1 MNNYESSGIRNVAV
15 VGHGDCGKTSLVA
28 ALLFNSGMVNRL
40 GRVDD
45 GTSMTDFGNSEVERK
60 ISINNSFAFCEH
72 DDNKINLID
81 SPGYAAFIH
90 EAKAALRV
98 VDAALIGVCG
108 VAGIE
113 VGTER
118 VFKFCQDF
126 ELPRAFFVNKLDRD
140 NSSFERILDSLND
153 TFDRRA
159 VAMQMPIGKEKDF
172 KGVVD
177 LIKMKAYTYKGDGT
191 LEFSEEEIPA
201 EFQEKAQ
208 AAHTALEEMVAEND
222 EELME
227 LYFEAGELTTEQL
240 MKGMRDAVA
249 KRYIFP
255 VFCCSATHNIGATQI
270 LDALAKVFPSPEE
283 KEEVKGKDPKSGE
296 EKTRRAAPDAPLSAF
311 VFKTVMDPFA
321 GRVSIF
327 RVYSGEMKSDSTV
340 YNPIRETSERIGH
353 LLVLQGKQHEQV
365 EKLTTG
371 DIGAVA
377 KLRETHTGDSLCVQ
391 SDEIVYEPVQFPEPV
406 IAYALEPKSRGD
418 EEKVSGALAKLIE
431 EDVML
436 RSERDQQ
443 TNELLV
449 RGTGQMH
456 IEVVVDQLKDKYG
469 CEVILHPPKV
479 PYRETI
485 AGNAD
490 VRARHKKQSGGRG
503 QFADCAIRMEP
514 LPRGEGYVF
523 EDKIFGGSIPQT
535 YRPAVDKGIQE
546 AAAKGVLAGYPVVDF
561 KVILYDGKD
570 HPVDSSEMAFK
581 IAGSLAFKEA
591 VFKAKPS
598 LLEPIMNVEITIPDD
613 NMGDIMGDL
622 SSRRGRPLG
631 MDPVGSS
638 AIIKAQV
645 PMAEMLSYS
654 SDLTSMTGGR
664 GSYTMEF
671 NHYEIV
677 PSHLAEKIIE
687 QAKKEKEEEKK

>member
-1 MNNYESSGIRNVAV
+1 MKNYESSAIRNVAV

-28 ALLFNSGMVNRL
+28 AMLFNSDMINRL
-40 GRVDD
+40 GKVDD
-45 GTSMTDFGNSEVERK
+45 GTAPTDFGNSEIERK
-60 ISINNSFAFCEH
+60 ISINNAFASCEH
-72 DDNKINLID
+72 GGNKINLVD

-126 ELPRAFFVNKLDRD
+126 ELSRAFFVNKLDRD
-140 NSSFERILDSLND
+140 NSSFERTLDALND

-177 LIKMKAYTYKGDGT
+177 LVKMKAYIYKGDGT
-191 LEFSEEEIPA
+191 KEFSEEEIPA
-201 EFQEKAQ
+201 EFQGKAQ
-208 AAHTALEEMVAEND
+208 EAHTALEEMVAEND

-227 LYFEAGELTTEQL
+227 LYFEAGELTPEQL
-240 MKGMRDAVA
+240 IKGMRTAVA
-249 KRYIFP
+249 DRQIFP
-255 VFCCSATHNIGATQI
+255 VFCCSATHNIGVTQMLDIAAEI
-270 LDALAKVFPSPEE
+270 LPSPVE
-283 KEEVKGKDPKSGE
+283 KNEVTGKDPKSGE
-296 EKTRRAAPDAPLSAF
+296 EKVVKASPDAPFSAF
-311 VFKTVMDPFA
+311 VFKTVVDPFA

-327 RVYSGEMKSDSTV
+327 RVYSGELKSDSTV
-340 YNPIRETSERIGH
+340 YNPNRESSERIGH
-353 LLVLQGKQHEQV
+353 LLILQGKQHEQV
-365 EKLTTG
+365 EALTTG

-377 KLRETHTGDSLCVQ
+377 KLRETHTGDSLCAQ
-391 SDEIVYEPVQFPEPV
+391 SDQIQYEPVQFPEPV

-418 EEKVSGALAKLIE
+418 EEKVSGALAKLVE

-436 RSERDQQ
+436 RSERGQQ

-449 RGTGQMH
+449 RGTGQLH

-485 AGNAD
+485 TVNAD

-503 QFADCAIRMEP
+503 QFADCAIKMEP
-514 LPRGEGYVF
+514 LPRGTGYEF
-523 EDKIFGGSIPQT
+523 QDKIFGGSIPHT

-546 AAAKGVLAGYPVVDF
+546 AAAKGVLAGFPVVDF
-561 KVILYDGKD
+561 RVILYDGKD

-591 VFKAKPS
+591 VIKAKPA
-598 LLEPIMNVEITIPDD
+598 LLEPIMNVEITIPDE
-613 NMGDIMGDL
+613 NTGDIMGDL

-671 NHYEIV
+671 RHYEIV

-687 QAKKEKEEEKK
+687 QVKKEKEEEKK